1 MNGER
6 DGGGGARERR
16 AQKMERNEG
25 IEKEK
30 RGERD

>member
-1 MNGER
+1 MA
-6 DGGGGARERR
+6 GGGARERR